1 MSASKPQRRRT
12 SSLAKWSHTL
22 LLPLSDIVL
31 WLGLYFG
38 ISQLTGG
45 YNAISPSTYLL
56 PIVVTVVSLATIGGY
71 SSRNDFLSLRYA
83 SEHLIAL
90 IFALMLSALVVYSL
104 LSFGAGVAPSRAIL
118 AFTFAAFAPVS
129 LITRRMTRSHGAGAT
144 AARKF
149 LVIADEKIGPIF
161 HRDYERSEQAQQLR
175 YLAASKELRGQQV
188 AGPESPS
195 FVVEIAHLLPYL
207 DRESIV
213 DYEAVV
219 IAADLSSFRE
229 DVLRKL
235 GQINFEE
242 LPVYTTETFYET
254 YWKRLPLEVVSPA
267 WPLESEFT
275 LVQHSVYN
283 SVKRLL
289 DIVVALLCLIVASP
303 IMLLTALAVLILD
316 GRPILYRQPRT
327 GLYQRVF
334 TLFKFRSMKVGS
346 DKGDGYTREGDV
358 RVTRLGNF
366 LRKSRLDELPQ
377 LLNVLRGDMS
387 MIGPRAE
394 WTRLVADYE
403 QQIPNYHFRHL
414 VRPGITGWAQVNYPY
429 GANLEDTLQKLS
441 YDLYYIR
448 NFSMQLDAEVLLKT
462 VYVMLFGKGR

>member
-1 MSASKPQRRRT
+1 MSIPQPHRRRT

-22 LLPLSDIVL
+22 LLPLSDMVL

-38 ISQLTGG
+38 ISHLTGG
-45 YNAISPSTYLL
+45 YNAITPSTYLF
-56 PIVVTVVSLATIGGY
+56 PILLTVVTLSTIGGY
-71 SSRNDFLSLRYA
+71 NSRNDFLSLRYA

-90 IFALMLSALVVYSL
+90 IFALILSALGVYSL
-104 LSFGAGVAPSRAIL
+104 LSFGAGMAPSRGIL
-118 AFTFAAFAPVS
+118 ALTFAAFAPVS
-129 LITRRMTRSHGAGAT
+129 LVTRRMARSRGAGAT

-161 HRDYERSEQAQQLR
+161 HRDYERSGQAQQLR
-175 YLAASKELRGQQV
+175 YLAASKELRGQPV
-188 AGPESPS
+188 DGPESPS
-195 FVVEIAHLLPYL
+195 FIVEIAHLLPYL
-207 DRESIV
+207 DRESTA

-254 YWKRLPLEVVSPA
+254 YWKRLPLEIVSPA

-283 SVKRLL
+283 SAKRLL
-289 DIVVALLCLIVASP
+289 DLIVALLCLIVASP
-303 IMLLTALAVLILD
+303 VLLLTALAVLILD

-334 TLFKFRSMKVGS
+334 TLYKFRSMKVGS

-358 RVTRLGNF
+358 RVTRLGSF

-441 YDLYYIR
+441 FDLYYIR
-448 NFSMQLDAEVLLKT
+448 NFSMQLDAGVLLKT